1 MEDRYEL
8 EVRPA
13 QIRDLRTAWG
23 KSQPA
28 AARRLGKST
37 RAFRLWEDDRRESAG
52 IDWANWAALRAEVAK
67 DLFGVESWPPPS
79 YEEIMEEVERGTE
92 RHEVLGVPLIR
103 GR

>member
-1 MEDRYEL
+1 MEDRYEPDATP
-8 EVRPA
+8 ER
-13 QIRDLRTAWG
+13 IRDLRTAWG
-23 KSQPA
+23 KSQAA

-37 RAFRLWEDDRRESAG
+37 RSWSRYESEAEATPMAW
-52 IDWANWAALRAEVAK
+52 DTWACMRAEVAK